1 MACPSVS
8 FACGTF
14 DEKLSGYLVS
24 DSAVIIL
31 GLLKSSIKVRGNS
44 GYNVIFLQV
53 LTSSSLK
60 KARIG
65 MSNLQ
70 SPDRLLDTTPYQDIP
85 LCEKLGLCDP
95 QMSS

>member
-14 DEKLSGYLVS
+14 DEKLFGYLVS
-24 DSAVIIL
+24 DCSMINL
-31 GLLKSSIKVRGNS
+31 GLWESSIKLRGNS
-44 GYNVIFLQV
+44 GYNVIFLKV
-53 LTSSSLK
+53 LTSSSLT
-60 KARIG
+60 KAPIG

-70 SPDRLLDTTPYQDIP
+70 SPDRQLDTTPYQDIP
-85 LCEKLGLCDP
+85 LCEKLGLRDP